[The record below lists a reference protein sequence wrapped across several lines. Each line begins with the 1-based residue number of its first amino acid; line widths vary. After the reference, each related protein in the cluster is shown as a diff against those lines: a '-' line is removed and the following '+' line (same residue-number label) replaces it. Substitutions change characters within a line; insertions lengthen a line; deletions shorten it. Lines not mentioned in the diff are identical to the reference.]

1 MPNTYPY
8 YNEPIHTQGP
18 VTNVSG
24 NGARDTATA
33 AAEQRLIVDAVDK
46 IFLLEPNKHPLVTL
60 LTNVGKVWDG
70 KAWKGS
76 GMLKRA
82 TGNPEF
88 KWFEDF
94 YGGRYCRVSAVIGT
108 TGAVTISVVG
118 AGGSSG
124 YLFTVGDVVKNAR
137 TGENFIIDTIASA
150 TSVTVA
156 SSGRAFGTTAAA
168 TMLPTDGLYIIGN
181 ANEENAGARNVN
193 ATQST
198 PVTNYTQIFKTT
210 IAVSN
215 TEKEANLYGG
225 KDLPYQRAKKGTE
238 HALDIERAFWWG
250 QKNYNTSGLQGHPRR
265 GTGGVLEFI
274 EAGNSYV
281 QNQGGPLTAPDL
293 NTFLREGFT
302 YGNDTK
308 MLFSGGVV
316 LQAINEIARGQIL
329 MQPVS
334 TTYGMKVSTWVT
346 AFGTVN
352 IVHNPLFVEDYA
364 GYAFMLDMESF
375 AYRFMNNR
383 DTKLETNIQ
392 APDADGQIDQYIS
405 EVGLQRAQS
414 AKHALL
420 KGVTS

>member
-1 MPNTYPY
+1 MAYPY
-8 YNEPIHTQGP
+8 YTEPTHDQGAAI
-18 VTNVSG
+18 TL
-24 NGARDTATA
+24 TATNA
-33 AAEQRLIVDAVDK
+33 GRTTAVSSAEERLIVDAVDK

-94 YGGRYCRVSAVIGT
+94 YGGRYAKVGASYNNSDDPVTIT
-108 TGAVTISVVG
+108 VTGA
-118 AGGSSG
+118 GSSSAHI
-124 YLFTVGDVVKNAR
+124 FTVGDVIKNAR
-137 TGENFIIDTIASA
+137 TGENMLVATIASA
-150 TSVTVA
+150 TTITA
-156 SSGRAFGTTAAA
+156 DRTFGTTAITAGLA
-168 TMLPTDGLYIIGN
+168 GDGLFIVGN
-181 ANEENAGARNVN
+181 ANEENGGARNVN
-193 ATQST
+193 TTRAT
-198 PVTNYTQIFKTT
+198 PETNFTQIFKTT
-210 IAVSN
+210 IALSN

-250 QKNYNTSGLQGHPRR
+250 EKLGTDTGVQGHLRR
-265 GTGGVLEFI
+265 ATGGVLEFI

-281 QNQGGPLTAPDL
+281 QNQSGPLTAPDL

-308 MLFSGGVV
+308 MLFAGGLT

-329 MQPVS
+329 TKPLE
-334 TTYGMKVSTWVT
+334 TTYGMKISTWVT

-352 IVHNPLFVEDYA
+352 IVHNPLYVQDYA
-364 GYAFMLDMESF
+364 GYAFMMDMECF
-375 AYRFMNNR
+375 VYRFMNNR
-383 DTKLETNIQ
+383 DTSLQTNIQ
-392 APDADGQIDQYIS
+392 APDADGQVDQYLT
-405 EVGLQRAQS
+405 ECGLQREQA

>member
-1 MPNTYPY
+1 MANTYPFY
-8 YNEPIHTQGP
+8 TEPTHTRGV
-18 VTNVSG
+18 VTNAAS
-24 NGARDTATA
+24 NGARDTGTA
-33 AAEQRLIVDAVDK
+33 SSEQRLIVDAVDK

-60 LTNVGKVWDG
+60 MTNVGKVWDG

-94 YGGRYCRVSAVIGT
+94 YGGRYAKITVVVGT
-108 TGAVTISVVG
+108 TTTLTLDVTG
-118 AGGSSG
+118 AGSSSA
-124 YLFTVGDVVKNAR
+124 YIFTPGDVVKNAR
-137 TGENFIIDTIASA
+137 TGENFLIDTVANA
-150 TSVTVA
+150 TQITVA
-156 SSGRAFGTTAAA
+156 TAGRAFGTTAAQTPVA
-168 TMLPTDGLYIIGN
+168 GDALYIVGN

-198 PVTNYTQIFKTT
+198 PQTNYTQIFRTT

-250 QKNYNTSGLQGHPRR
+250 EKKTTTGFQGHQMR

-274 EAGNSYV
+274 MSGNAYV

-293 NTFLREGFT
+293 NTFLREAFT

-308 MLFSGGVV
+308 MMFAGGIV

-329 MQPVS
+329 CKPVE

-352 IVHNPLFVEDYA
+352 IVHNPLFVQDYA
-364 GYAFMLDMESF
+364 GYAFLMDMESF

-392 APDADGQIDQYIS
+392 APDMDGEVDQYIS
-405 EVGLQRAQS
+405 EVGLQRAHP
-414 AKHALL
+414 AKHGLL
-420 KGVTS
+420 KGVTA

>member
-8 YNEPIHTQGP
+8 YTEPTHIQG
-18 VTNVSG
+18 VITNASG
-24 NGARDTATA
+24 NAARDTANAVT
-33 AAEQRLIVDAVDK
+33 EGRMIVDAVDK

-60 LTNVGKVWDG
+60 LSNVGKVWDG

-94 YGGRYCRVSAVIGT
+94 YGGRYSTISVVTGT
-108 TGAVTISVVG
+108 TGALTLGVTG
-118 AGGSSG
+118 AGSSSA
-124 YLFTVGDVVKNAR
+124 YIFTVGDVIKNAR
-137 TGENFIIDTIASA
+137 TGENMLVATIGSS
-150 TSVTVA
+150 TTITVA
-156 SSGRAFGTTAAA
+156 SGGRAFGTTAAA
-168 TMLPTDGLYIIGN
+168 TPVVGDGLYIIGN
-181 ANEENAGARNVN
+181 ANEENSGARNVN
-193 ATQST
+193 ATLST
-198 PVTNYTQIFKTT
+198 PVSNYTQIFKTT

-250 QKNYNTSGLQGHPRR
+250 QKASDTGGTQGHPRR
-265 GTGGVLEFI
+265 ATGGVLEFI
-274 EAGNSYV
+274 ESGNAYV
-281 QNQGGPLTAPDL
+281 QNQGGALTAPDL

-302 YGNDTK
+302 YGDDTK
-308 MLFSGGVV
+308 MLFTGGIV
-316 LQAINEIARGQIL
+316 LQSINEIARGQIL
-329 MQPVS
+329 MNPVES
-334 TTYGMKVSTWVT
+334 TYGMKINKWVT

-352 IVHNPLFVEDYA
+352 IVHNPLFVQDYA
-364 GYAFMLDMESF
+364 GYSFLLDMDCF

-405 EVGLQRAQS
+405 EVGLQRAQAS
-414 AKHALL
+414 KHALL
-420 KGVTS
+420 KGVTG